1 MASSAVSPR
10 AASGPAGWQ
19 QGLASAF
26 SAQPSPAPIPPHM
39 GVMHDPPTGSTPN
52 AKRPLDPSTIPVAT
66 GADRVLGQ
74 ADLSAGFANLV
85 ALQERD
91 FKALMSTADAA
102 HYNAQLLNAV
112 VGRLNTPEASA
123 ALTATTVGTL
133 TEDAK
138 VTIKQLADHE
148 EKADRALWEE
158 MIKADRTLYVMSL
171 MP

>member
-1 MASSAVSPR
+1 
-10 AASGPAGWQ
+10 
-19 QGLASAF
+19 
-26 SAQPSPAPIPPHM
+26 M